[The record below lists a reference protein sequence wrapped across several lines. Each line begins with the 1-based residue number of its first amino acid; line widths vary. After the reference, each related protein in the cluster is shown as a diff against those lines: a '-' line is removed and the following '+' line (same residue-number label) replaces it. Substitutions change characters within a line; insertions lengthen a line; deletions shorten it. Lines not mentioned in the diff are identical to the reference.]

1 MIYRFFIPSLFFSL
15 SYAQETISM
24 EKIQIE
30 ANAAAIES
38 RKEDSIA
45 KRIVTGSQLTQY
57 GDLNALEILKRTA
70 GVSISEGKKKGAVGK
85 GYTKVLVD
93 GEEVSTSS
101 RRRGSVLEQ
110 ISPDM
115 IERIE
120 VMSNGSAEY
129 TAEAMGGIVNIILKK
144 PKSDGNAVVR
154 LTGGMYHDSPMATA
168 FASYEKK
175 EGKLSYLL
183 GTTYSDNQRDD
194 VYVTDSNGIF
204 QDSEEEGRFR
214 SLNLN
219 TKFIYTADTKNKYT
233 FDAGLGIN
241 DESNTIHDVTT
252 VSGTVSKNIDET
264 DKNNGFFY
272 MAKALGEH
280 HVSQSMLADWK
291 LIYHGRE
298 QEGDKNSLD
307 TVSLDTLHQEDD
319 SLFRVYGGN
328 ANLSSAFDNHFL
340 KGGLEYRHMTQRDD
354 VRNDVNGTQT
364 SNSVIM
370 DQDKYALYV
379 QDEINFGDTFVL
391 TPGVRYEKTSR
402 DFGSV
407 GSIDYLAPSLHVLYK
422 ITPDDQL
429 RLSVAKSVK
438 LPRLDEISSAV
449 DSSLGDNDINNPDV
463 TGNPNLQEETAIG
476 YEMRL
481 EHYFS
486 DKGIVS
492 FNAFYRD
499 MKNKIEKWTRFDGT
513 RYVEKPENSGE
524 AQLWGVEVE
533 VKKQLAEWVEGL
545 GVWGNAT
552 VQNTALQNTASD
564 FHGVIGETP
573 SYLLNFG
580 VDHTYAPCRFTY
592 GAAYRYNSGFD
603 DPIDQS
609 GIVKAQKGY
618 GVLDMYVSKR
628 LDSTFKLSLN
638 LKNITR
644 ESIETTSSRY
654 DTVGNLIQTQIDKE
668 SSRASVLLTLDGK
681 W

>member
-1 MIYRFFIPSLFFSL
+1 MIYRFFIPSLLISL
-15 SYAQETISM
+15 SYAQEMISM
-24 EKIQIE
+24 EKIQVE

-70 GVSISEGKKKGAVGK
+70 GVSVADGKKKGAVGK
-85 GYTKVLVD
+85 GYTKILVD
-93 GEEVSTSS
+93 GEEVSVSS
-101 RRRGSVLEQ
+101 KRRGSVLEQ

-144 PKSDGNAVVR
+144 PKSDGKAVVR
-154 LTGGMYHDSPMATA
+154 LTGGVYHDSPMATA

-183 GTTYSDNQRDD
+183 STTYSDNQRDD
-194 VYVTDSNGIF
+194 TYTNDSNTT
-204 QDSEEEGRFR
+204 QTSEEEGRFR

-219 TKFIYTADTKNKYT
+219 TKFIYMADTKNKYT
-233 FDAGLGIN
+233 FDGGLGIN
-241 DESNTIHDVTT
+241 DESSMIHDVTT
-252 VSGTVSKNIDET
+252 ASGTVSKNIDET

-280 HVSQSMLADWK
+280 HVSQSTVADWK
-291 LIYHGRE
+291 LISHGRT
-298 QEGDKNSLD
+298 QEGEKNSLD

-319 SLFRVYGGN
+319 SLFRIYGGN
-328 ANLSSAFDNHFL
+328 ANLSSLFDNHFV

-364 SNSVIM
+364 SSSVTM

-379 QDEINFGDTFVL
+379 QDEISFGDTIVI

-438 LPRLDEISSAV
+438 LPRLDEISSTV

-492 FNAFYRD
+492 LNTFYRD
-499 MKNKIEKWTRFDGT
+499 MKNKIEKLTRFDGT

-524 AQLWGVEVE
+524 AQQWGVEVE
-533 VKKQLAEWVEGL
+533 LKKQLGTLIEGL
-545 GVWGNAT
+545 GIWGNTT
-552 VQNTALQNTASD
+552 VQNTALQNTASG

-580 VDHTYAPCRFTY
+580 VDHTYAPYRFTY

-609 GIVKAQKGY
+609 GIVKSQKGY
-618 GVLDMYVSKR
+618 GVLDVYASKR

-644 ESIETTSSRY
+644 EMIETTSSRY
-654 DTVGNLIQTQIDKE
+654 DTIGNLIQTQIDKE
-668 SSRASVLLTLDGK
+668 NSRASVLLTLEGK